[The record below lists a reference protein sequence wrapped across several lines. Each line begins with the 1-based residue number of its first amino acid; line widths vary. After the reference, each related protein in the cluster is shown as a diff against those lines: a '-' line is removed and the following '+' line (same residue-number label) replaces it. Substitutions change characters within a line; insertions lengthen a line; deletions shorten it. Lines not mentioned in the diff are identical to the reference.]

1 MLYCS
6 QMAFFY
12 CCGEL
17 KPIRSLWIE
26 MQLLGEIKSMS
37 KRFHPPLIVSP
48 INHAGFEVTS
58 LRILEN
64 IVFMVS
70 YRY

>member
-6 QMAFFY
+6 QMAIFY

-17 KPIRSLWIE
+17 KPIQSLWRE

-37 KRFHPPLIVSP
+37 EHFHPPLIVSP
-48 INHAGFEVTS
+48 ISHSIFEVAT
-58 LRILEN
+58 LRILKN
-64 IVFMVS
+64 IVFIVL
-70 YRY
+70 